1 MIFIS
6 DKFSLHLT
14 ECLTNSGLHVKERAS
29 PELSPSLPWCAI
41 LFATVRRVTMS
52 QRIREERDSCCVS

>member
-52 QRIREERDSCCVS
+52 